1 MRLLMQYSTL
11 LWQTGNIKL
20 MENLSTYIQ
29 HPEMLNRSTLYELR
43 MIVGKYPYFDVARLL
58 MLKNLY
64 LLHDMDFGKE
74 MRKAAL
80 YLKSRWPLFELMA
93 GYGTVSAIE
102 EAPSD
107 IPVDRTMSLI
117 DAFLG
122 TLPADSFSL
131 EAEGAAAIDYV
142 SAYLKPLADEK
153 NSVPEM
159 RGQSLIDDFLAGD
172 NERITLDLRGDADSQ
187 MAAVPVVE
195 EQPAETSSFT
205 ETLANI
211 YIKQGKYEKA
221 LEIIKRLCLEY
232 PNKNRYFADQIRFLE
247 KIIKHIKKN

>member
-1 MRLLMQYSTL
+1 
-11 LWQTGNIKL
+11 
-20 MENLSTYIQ
+20 MEKLSTYIR
-29 HPEMLNRSTLYELR
+29 HNERLNRDTLYELR
-43 MIVGKYPYFDVARLL
+43 LLVSKYPYFDVARLL

-64 LLHDMDFGKE
+64 LLHDIEFGKE
-74 MRKAAL
+74 MRKAAI

-93 GYGTVSAIE
+93 GYGTANVME
-102 EAPSD
+102 QAPDD

-117 DAFLG
+117 DAFLE

-131 EAEGAAAIDYV
+131 EAEGAAAVDYV
-142 SAYLKPLADEK
+142 SAYLKP
-153 NSVPEM
+153 SVSANESAPVPAL

-172 NERITLDLRGDADSQ
+172 NERISLDLGGNAEETQ
-187 MAAVPVVE
+187 AVAHDNEEPPV
-195 EQPAETSSFT
+195 ETSFFT

-211 YIKQGKYEKA
+211 YIKQQKYDKA

-247 KIIKHIKKN
+247 KIIKHIKKE

>member
-1 MRLLMQYSTL
+1 MD
-11 LWQTGNIKL
+11 
-20 MENLSTYIQ
+20 NLSHYIA
-29 HPEMLNRSTLYELR
+29 HPERLNRDTLYELR
-43 MIVGKYPYFDVARLL
+43 LIVGKYPYFDVARLL

-64 LLHDMDFGKE
+64 LLHDIDFGKE
-74 MRKAAL
+74 MRKAAV
-80 YLKSRWPLFELMA
+80 YLKSRWPIFELMA
-93 GYGTVSAIE
+93 GYGTASVIE
-102 EAPSD
+102 QVPED

-117 DAFLG
+117 DAFLE

-131 EAEGAAAIDYV
+131 EAEGAAAVDYV
-142 SAYLKPLADEK
+142 SAYLKDK
-153 NSVPEM
+153 KTDDKSVPEL
-159 RGQSLIDDFLAGD
+159 RGQSLIDDFLASD
-172 NERITLDLRGDADSQ
+172 NERITLDLRGENEAS
-187 MAAVPVVE
+187 AVAEQVAVE
-195 EQPAETSSFT
+195 EPPAETSFFT